1 MTTFYVVSEKRTPS
15 DSFDTTYF
23 INLEVEAETR
33 RKAQNLARKID
44 PRISFSGIRGD
55 LLLEAHEIKKQPWIE
70 RNGAHV

>member
-1 MTTFYVVSEKRTPS
+1 MTTYYVVSEKRTPS
-15 DSFDTTYF
+15 DSFETTLY
-23 INLEVEAETR
+23 INLEVESETK